1 MSAMKHYLFDIIRS
15 NMPEDPQMRLL
26 MEEYL
31 CQLENCHQPLDSAEN
46 LCNYIRVKTNET
58 ND

>member
-1 MSAMKHYLFDIIRS
+1 MSLIKTMLHEIIRS

-31 CQLENCHQPLDSAEN
+31 CHLENCHQPLDSADK

>member
-1 MSAMKHYLFDIIRS
+1 MKHYLFDIIRS

-31 CQLENCHQPLDSAEN
+31 CHLENCHDPLDSAQKV
-46 LCNYIRVKTNET
+46 CNYIRVKTNET